1 MGGSCVAL
9 APVDRHHVAEV
20 ARQRPPHLRRAAY
33 TILQVEGSSSSVNS
47 IQERICYMIEKVRS
61 LEARPS
67 GFFLC
72 VKTYPTTEIT
82 DKYKR

>member
-33 TILQVEGSSSSVNS
+33 TILQVKGSSFSVNS
-47 IQERICYMIEKVRS
+47 GQE
-61 LEARPS
+61 
-67 GFFLC
+67 
-72 VKTYPTTEIT
+72 
-82 DKYKR
+82 KYIHFGSSVYRLGT

>member
-33 TILQVEGSSSSVNS
+33 TILQVEGSSSSINS
-47 IQERICYMIEKVRS
+47 IQE
-61 LEARPS
+61 
-67 GFFLC
+67 
-72 VKTYPTTEIT
+72 
-82 DKYKR
+82 KYFHFGSSVYRVDT